1 MEATIA
7 TRIEAEYPRVG
18 LRTRGRHHGEAGCH
32 APGCR
37 HNAPAGKRFCSGCQ
51 ETLDR
56 VRNELTAAKPGRRKP
71 AIRRAA

>member
-7 TRIEAEYPRVG
+7 TRVEVEYPRVG
-18 LRTRGRHHGEAGCH
+18 LRTRGRHHGLAGCH

-37 HNAPAGKRFCSGCQ
+37 HRAPPGKRFCTGCQ

-56 VRNELTAAKPGRRKP
+56 VRNELTAAKPRGRKTVV
-71 AIRRAA
+71 RRAA

>member
-18 LRTRGRHHGEAGCH
+18 LRTRGRHHLQAGCH

-37 HNAPAGKRFCSGCQ
+37 HRAPAGKRFCSGCQ

-56 VRNELTAAKPGRRKP
+56 VRNELTAAKPRRRKP
-71 AIRRAA
+71 TVRSAA